1 MQIFQTIWTAMTTQ
15 NETVSAFIFFPMYYI
30 DTFVNML
37 LFTTIFSVA
46 SSRKSKIIYMLSM
59 GTIAFLT
66 RTFMPDPYGTF
77 INMIVIIF
85 LIKFVLKVTWLKSLL
100 SEFIVIV
107 ISSVLEL
114 FIFKFYQTVFNLSQQ
129 QILDIPLYRG
139 ICSVTIYLCVYLLYR
154 LIRYFKFNIKL
165 ESMTRKNKI
174 LFVVNTLLG
183 ILAIGTQ
190 FYLIVFYSDKMPIY
204 ITITSILSIL
214 AYFVISFYSL
224 LSTNKLDT
232 TTRDLEEANYI
243 TKL

>member
-85 LIKFVLKVTWLKSLL
+85 
-100 SEFIVIV
+100 
-107 ISSVLEL
+107 
-114 FIFKFYQTVFNLSQQ
+114 
-129 QILDIPLYRG
+129 
-139 ICSVTIYLCVYLLYR
+139 
-154 LIRYFKFNIKL
+154 
-165 ESMTRKNKI
+165 
-174 LFVVNTLLG
+174 
-183 ILAIGTQ
+183 
-190 FYLIVFYSDKMPIY
+190 
-204 ITITSILSIL
+204 
-214 AYFVISFYSL
+214 
-224 LSTNKLDT
+224 
-232 TTRDLEEANYI
+232 
-243 TKL
+243 